1 MGFLKM
7 DGNLFNIPVI
17 GGPIPLGIRKSYLC
31 VYCTM
36 GISIEICPF
45 RENINFQICAV
56 FRVLLSKKY
65 QNPY

>member
-36 GISIEICPF
+36 GVFIKICPF

-56 FRVLLSKKY
+56 F
-65 QNPY
+65 